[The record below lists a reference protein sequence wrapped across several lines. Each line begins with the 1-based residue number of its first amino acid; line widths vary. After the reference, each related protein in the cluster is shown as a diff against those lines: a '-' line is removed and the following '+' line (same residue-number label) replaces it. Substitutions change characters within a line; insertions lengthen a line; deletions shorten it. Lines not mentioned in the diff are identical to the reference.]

1 MFCHQIY
8 SLFGH
13 LNQVILI
20 LSALILILD
29 PTKGNNLLLMILI
42 PTLITSTTIVF
53 LAIVYVCFRRKIVE
67 SMNNFSVIYEFF
79 LNQIKNFK
87 DMNPLPFPQ
96 GCWKTS
102 KQVQRQIG
110 ETEKFQFDKGEAER
124 YTRFTGESFETI
136 FGRYYASHDLHFF
149 KIISLASAS

>member
-110 ETEKFQFDKGEAER
+110 ETEKFQFDKGEAEGDVQDLL
-124 YTRFTGESFETI
+124 GEGGKDLLKPFLVGIVPLQPVMIQI
-136 FGRYYASHDLHFF
+136 FS
-149 KIISLASAS
+149 K